1 MVFTWL
7 SFTSE
12 WHDRNVDVDV
22 DGTFMLGYDIPVKA
36 LCAF

>member
-1 MVFTWL
+1 MLFTWL

-12 WHDRNVDVDV
+12 WHDGNLDVV
-22 DGTFMLGYDIPVKA
+22 MAGTFMLDYDIPVKA